1 MDERTVKLNELLKRA
16 SETHHGASFFALGPD
31 PELEALEALSDG
43 LGVMASI
50 QSVVSPELTPG
61 LFADDGGLTKEGVA
75 VVAAALQVELGEF
88 INELDWKPWK
98 KHSVDREAV
107 VEEFAD
113 IMAFLGLLMLHLEAR
128 YGIAVED
135 LADAYLTKSVKN
147 VDRAN
152 GRSGEEGYGMR

>member
-16 SETHHGASFFALGPD
+16 SETYHGAGFFALGPD
-31 PELEALEALSDG
+31 LELAALEALSDG
-43 LGVMASI
+43 LGAMVSI
-50 QSVVSPELTPG
+50 QSVVSPELTPD
-61 LFADDGGLTKEGVA
+61 LFVGDGELSKEGVA

-98 KHSVDREAV
+98 KHSVNREAV

-128 YGIAVED
+128 YGIFVED

-152 GRSGEEGYGMR
+152 GRSGEEGYGLR

>member
-16 SETHHGASFFALGPD
+16 SETHHGVSLFAPD
-31 PELEALEALSDG
+31 LDLELEALGVLSDG
-43 LGVMASI
+43 LGVMVSI
-50 QSVVSPELTPG
+50 QSVVSPELTPD
-61 LFADDGGLTKEGVA
+61 LFVGDGELSKEGVA

-98 KHSVDREAV
+98 KHSVNREAV

-128 YGIAVED
+128 YDITVKD

-152 GRSGEEGYGMR
+152 GRSGEKGYGLR

>member
-16 SETHHGASFFALGPD
+16 SETHHGAGFFTPHLD
-31 PELEALEALSDG
+31 LELAALEALSDG
-43 LGVMASI
+43 LGAMVSI
-50 QSVVSPELTPG
+50 QSVVSPELTPD

-98 KHSVDREAV
+98 KHHVDREAV

-128 YGIAVED
+128 YGITVED

-152 GRSGEEGYGMR
+152 GRSGEEGYGLR